1 MHQIQLTTISSK
13 RPNSKVLNLSNINQ
27 INLWIQSSIEK
38 VSKQASTQ
46 LIIQPIEKLVT
57 DQLIHQS
64 VRPSVAINK
73 SVSQIDSESV
83 SQSVNQ
89 SVAKSFRFSQWG
101 SRSFGESGNQLISQL
116 VSFSQPVH
124 QSVLTHSIN
133 QTAQSHIID
142 HRQRNL
148 DALSCT
154 ARTLKPYLTILSK
167 CFELCEGFCIDI
179 PVDWRSYVFTVTALF
194 YFR

>member
-1 MHQIQLTTISSK
+1 MYQIQLTTISSK

-73 SVSQIDSESV
+73 SVSQIVSESV
-83 SQSVNQ
+83 SQS
-89 SVAKSFRFSQWG
+89 
-101 SRSFGESGNQLISQL
+101 ISQSPSLSDSVSEAASRL
-116 VSFSQPVH
+116 VSQEISWSVNWSAPAGLSTSQFWLVR
-124 QSVLTHSIN
+124 SIK
-133 QTAQSHIID
+133 Q
-142 HRQRNL
+142 
-148 DALSCT
+148 LS
-154 ARTLKPYLTILSK
+154 RTLSITDRETSMHFHVLHGP
-167 CFELCEGFCIDI
+167 
-179 PVDWRSYVFTVTALF
+179 
-194 YFR
+194 

>member
-83 SQSVNQ
+83 SRQVFQIQSVRQPVVWWVRKSVDYSIGQLQSACPPVSFDSFDQPNS
-89 SVAKSFRFSQWG
+89 SVAHYRSPTEKPRCTFMYCTDPKTISDYSFQVFWIVWRILHRHTCRLAVLCIHSNC
-101 SRSFGESGNQLISQL
+101 SLLLPLI
-116 VSFSQPVH
+116 
-124 QSVLTHSIN
+124 
-133 QTAQSHIID
+133 A
-142 HRQRNL
+142 
-148 DALSCT
+148 
-154 ARTLKPYLTILSK
+154 
-167 CFELCEGFCIDI
+167 
-179 PVDWRSYVFTVTALF
+179 
-194 YFR
+194 

>member
-73 SVSQIDSESV
+73 SVSQIVSESA
-83 SQSVNQ
+83 SQSISQ
-89 SVAKSFRFSQWG
+89 SPSQWG
-101 SRSFGESGNQLISQL
+101 SQSLGESGNQLITQL

-167 CFELCEGFCIDI
+167 CLELCEGFCIDI

-194 YFR
+194 NFR